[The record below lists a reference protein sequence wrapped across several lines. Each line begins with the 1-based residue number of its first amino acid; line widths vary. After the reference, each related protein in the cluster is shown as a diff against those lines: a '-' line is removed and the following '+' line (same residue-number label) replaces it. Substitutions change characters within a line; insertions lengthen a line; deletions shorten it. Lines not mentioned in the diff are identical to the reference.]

1 MTSYMI
7 ALIPPQDMI
16 MTCTQAAQKLFSSV
30 SDDYLLSEHSLP
42 HITVC
47 QFECEQKQIAQAVW
61 KEVAS
66 QITTHSVPVQLRG
79 ISFIKG
85 LEAHR
90 GFYWAELAVA
100 RDEELMKMHRLA
112 VVVTQA
118 RGLTCLNEI
127 GDLYRP
133 HLTLARIRLPK
144 SLQTW
149 PDDLLDSPAPFKL
162 DFMLCSPYNEEKK
175 K

>member
-16 MTCTQAAQKLFSSV
+16 MTCIQAAQKLFSSV

-61 KEVAS
+61 NEVSS
-66 QITTHSVPVQLRG
+66 QTTPSLPIRLKGV
-79 ISFIKG
+79 SFIKG

-112 VVVTQA
+112 VVIIQE

-133 HLTLARIRLPK
+133 HLTLARIRLPE

-149 PDDLLDSPAPFKL
+149 SDDLIDSPVFFKL
-162 DFMLCSPYNEEKK
+162 DFMLCSPS
-175 K
+175 